1 MYIKLTN
8 GQPENYSIGQLRR
21 DNPQVSFPKTI
32 PDAVLADYDV
42 YPLQP
47 TPRPDA
53 DHTKNVAE
61 GTPAQ
66 QDGEWVQVWDVTDA
80 SEEEI
85 AQRTAEKATSVRS
98 ERDELLTR
106 CDWTQLPDSP
116 VDKQA
121 WADYRQALR
130 DVPSQSGFPYSVV
143 WPEEPTGGQ

>member
-1 MYIKLTN
+1 VYIKLTN

-47 TPRPDA
+47 TDRPQV
-53 DHTKNVAE
+53 DHTKNVSE
-61 GTPAQ
+61 GTPVQ

-85 AQRTAEKATSVRS
+85 AQRTAEKAASVRS
-98 ERDELLTR
+98 ERDYLLTS
-106 CDWTQLPDSP
+106 CDWTQLPDAP
-116 VDKQA
+116 VDQQV

-143 WPEEPTGGQ
+143 WPEEPA

>member
-1 MYIKLTN
+1 MHIKLTN

-21 DNPQVSFPKTI
+21 DKPQVSFPKTI
-32 PDAVLADYDV
+32 PDEVLADYDV
-42 YPLQP
+42 YPLKP
-47 TPRPDA
+47 TDRLQV

-85 AQRTAEKATSVRS
+85 AQRTAEKEASVRS
-98 ERDELLTR
+98 ERDYLLTN

-116 VDKQA
+116 VDKQV

-130 DVPSQSGFPYSVV
+130 DVPSQPGFPYSVV
-143 WPEEPTGGQ
+143 WPEEPA